1 LLVTVVQHVSDAVGA
16 APSYRNGP
24 GTVVAEHTSMH
35 APRDR
40 AQETA
45 QAMFQQA
52 WRIYRI
58 VVDENY
64 LFHREAY
71 ACLHQV
77 LRQEMSR
84 PFRFLDLACGDATPS
99 LDALRGTAIAHYYGL
114 DLSAAALDL
123 ARQTLEVLG
132 CPVTL
137 EQGDL
142 VERLPT
148 WTEPVDV
155 VWIGLGLHHMST
167 SEKRVVMGTVRNL
180 LPEDG
185 LFVIYEDTSPDGEAR
200 EAWLQRWD
208 DQKPLWTAYSQEEW
222 DVITGHVHEADF
234 PESVSSWRRLGHD
247 AGFNAVEER
256 FVAPSDLFRLFTFRP

>member
-1 LLVTVVQHVSDAVGA
+1 MAEQTSI
-16 APSYRNGP
+16 PS
-24 GTVVAEHTSMH
+24 
-35 APRDR
+35 PRDR
-40 AQETA
+40 AQDSA

-58 VVDENY
+58 VVDQNY

-71 ACLHQV
+71 ACLHQILV
-77 LRQEMSR
+77 EEMPR
-84 PFRFLDLACGDATPS
+84 PFRFLDIACGDATSS
-99 LDALRGTAIAHYYGL
+99 LEALRGTGIAHYYGL
-114 DLSAAALDL
+114 DLSAAALGL
-123 ARQTLEVLG
+123 ARQTLQALS

-155 VWIGLGLHHMST
+155 VWIGLGLHHMRT
-167 SEKRVVMGTVRNL
+167 PEKLDVMRVVRRL

-185 LFVIYEDTSPDGEAR
+185 LFVLYEDTSPDGEAR
-200 EAWLQRWD
+200 DAWVRRWD
-208 DQKPLWTAYSQEEW
+208 DQQPLWTAYSLEEW
-222 DVITGHVHEADF
+222 NVITDHVHEADF
-234 PESVSSWRRLGHD
+234 PETVSSWRQLGHD
-247 AGFNAVEER
+247 VEFSTVEER